1 MTQQKRIRDAGVI
14 VGELPCGQR
23 NKITDVPGV
32 TVGHCTIDSENHHT
46 GVTVVM
52 PCRQNIFA
60 NKLLAAGYVWNGFGK
75 TAGLVQI
82 QELGTLETP
91 IALTNTLN
99 VGLMQDALVEYMVRR
114 CREDGVTM
122 KSINPVVGECND
134 SRLNDICERAVKEE
148 HLMQAIQSAGED
160 FPLGAV
166 GAGRGTI
173 CHGLKGG
180 IGSASRVIELDGKT
194 YTLGLLV
201 QSNHGRMSDLTIA
214 GRNIGREIAEQ
225 IKAREEQLQPE
236 CDKGSIMMIAATD
249 LPVSERQ
256 LGRIL
261 RRASV
266 GLARLGSFVGHG
278 SGEIMIGFSTAHS
291 VRYDEEQVQRMDI
304 MPEGKIDLAF
314 RAIAECGGT
323 IGLNYSAGF
332 ISPDIHSHTS
342 RIDDMVRHMKHLYQV
357 GGIECMALG
366 GDLDGIRGDLEID
379 STDKTLWL
387 LERLKKEGFTESQ
400 IDKIAY
406 DNMFR
411 LIGETL

>member
-1 MTQQKRIRDAGVI
+1 MSLTQQKRIRDAGVI

-160 FPLGAV
+160 FALGAV

-256 LGRIL
+256 LGQHPETGERRPGAAGQLCGARQRGDHDRLLHRPQRAL
-261 RRASV
+261 RRGTGAAA
-266 GLARLGSFVGHG
+266 GCHAG
-278 SGEIMIGFSTAHS
+278 GEDRPCLPRHRR
-291 VRYDEEQVQRMDI
+291 VRR
-304 MPEGKIDLAF
+304 
-314 RAIAECGGT
+314 GG
-323 IGLNYSAGF
+323 GAGQ
-332 ISPDIHSHTS
+332 HVL
-342 RIDDMVRHMKHLYQV
+342 R
-357 GGIECMALG
+357 
-366 GDLDGIRGDLEID
+366 RGDD
-379 STDKTLWL
+379 
-387 LERLKKEGFTESQ
+387 RL
-400 IDKIAY
+400 
-406 DNMFR
+406 
-411 LIGETL
+411 

>member
-1 MTQQKRIRDAGVI
+1 
-14 VGELPCGQR
+14 
-23 NKITDVPGV
+23 
-32 TVGHCTIDSENHHT
+32 
-46 GVTVVM
+46 
-52 PCRQNIFA
+52 
-60 NKLLAAGYVWNGFGK
+60 
-75 TAGLVQI
+75 
-82 QELGTLETP
+82 
-91 IALTNTLN
+91 
-99 VGLMQDALVEYMVRR
+99 
-114 CREDGVTM
+114 
-122 KSINPVVGECND
+122 
-134 SRLNDICERAVKEE
+134 
-148 HLMQAIQSAGED
+148 MQAIQSAGED

-180 IGSASRVIELDGKT
+180 IGSASRVIELDGKA

-214 GRNIGREIAEQ
+214 GHNIGREIAEQ

-314 RAIAECGGT
+314 RAIAECAEEAVLDSMYCAEAMT
-323 IGLNYSAGF
+323 GF
-332 ISPDIHSHTS
+332 
-342 RIDDMVRHMKHLYQV
+342 
-357 GGIECMALG
+357 
-366 GDLDGIRGDLEID
+366 
-379 STDKTLWL
+379 
-387 LERLKKEGFTESQ
+387 EGHHVACLREF
-400 IDKIAY
+400 
-406 DNMFR
+406 
-411 LIGETL
+411 L

>member
-1 MTQQKRIRDAGVI
+1 
-14 VGELPCGQR
+14 
-23 NKITDVPGV
+23 
-32 TVGHCTIDSENHHT
+32 
-46 GVTVVM
+46 M

-180 IGSASRVIELDGKT
+180 IG
-194 YTLGLLV
+194 LGLAG
-201 QSNHGRMSDLTIA
+201 HRA
-214 GRNIGREIAEQ
+214 GRQSLHPRPAGAV
-225 IKAREEQLQPE
+225 QPRP
-236 CDKGSIMMIAATD
+236 D
-249 LPVSERQ
+249 ERPDH
-256 LGRIL
+256 
-261 RRASV
+261 RRAQYRQ
-266 GLARLGSFVGHG
+266 GDRRTDQGP
-278 SGEIMIGFSTAHS
+278 
-291 VRYDEEQVQRMDI
+291 EERCS
-304 MPEGKIDLAF
+304 
-314 RAIAECGGT
+314 R
-323 IGLNYSAGF
+323 SATREA
-332 ISPDIHSHTS
+332 S
-342 RIDDMVRHMKHLYQV
+342 
-357 GGIECMALG
+357 
-366 GDLDGIRGDLEID
+366 
-379 STDKTLWL
+379 
-387 LERLKKEGFTESQ
+387 
-400 IDKIAY
+400 
-406 DNMFR
+406 
-411 LIGETL
+411 

>member
-114 CREDGVTM
+114 CREDGVPM
-122 KSINPVVGECND
+122 RSINPVVGECND

-148 HLMQAIQSAGED
+148 HLWQAIQSAGKVFHSARWARAGGPSPRPERRHRLGLAGHRAGRKNLH
-160 FPLGAV
+160 PRPAGAV
-166 GAGRGTI
+166 QPRPDERPDHRRAQHRAGDRRTDQGP
-173 CHGLKGG
+173 GG
-180 IGSASRVIELDGKT
+180 E
-194 YTLGLLV
+194 
-201 QSNHGRMSDLTIA
+201 
-214 GRNIGREIAEQ
+214 
-225 IKAREEQLQPE
+225 LQPE

-278 SGEIMIGFSTAHS
+278 
-291 VRYDEEQVQRMDI
+291 
-304 MPEGKIDLAF
+304 
-314 RAIAECGGT
+314 
-323 IGLNYSAGF
+323 AGR
-332 ISPDIHSHTS
+332 S
-342 RIDDMVRHMKHLYQV
+342 
-357 GGIECMALG
+357 
-366 GDLDGIRGDLEID
+366 
-379 STDKTLWL
+379 
-387 LERLKKEGFTESQ
+387 
-400 IDKIAY
+400 
-406 DNMFR
+406 
-411 LIGETL
+411 

>member
-60 NKLLAAGYVWNGFGK
+60 NKLLAASYVWNGFGK

-160 FPLGAV
+160 SHVRAAMEQAGTDFDEGDV
-166 GAGRGTI
+166 GAGKGMV
-173 CHGLKGG
+173 CHDLKGG

-291 VRYDEEQVQRMDI
+291 VRYDEEQVRRMDV

-314 RAIAECGGT
+314 RAIAECAEEAVLDSMYCAEAMT
-323 IGLNYSAGF
+323 GF
-332 ISPDIHSHTS
+332 
-342 RIDDMVRHMKHLYQV
+342 
-357 GGIECMALG
+357 
-366 GDLDGIRGDLEID
+366 
-379 STDKTLWL
+379 
-387 LERLKKEGFTESQ
+387 EGHHVACLREF
-400 IDKIAY
+400 
-406 DNMFR
+406 
-411 LIGETL
+411 L

>member
-1 MTQQKRIRDAGVI
+1 MSLTQQKRIRDAGVI

-134 SRLNDICERAVKEE
+134 SRLNDICERAVQEE

-180 IGSASRVIELDGKT
+180 IGSASRVIELDGKA

-314 RAIAECGGT
+314 RAIAECAEEAVLDSMYCAEAMT
-323 IGLNYSAGF
+323 GF
-332 ISPDIHSHTS
+332 
-342 RIDDMVRHMKHLYQV
+342 
-357 GGIECMALG
+357 
-366 GDLDGIRGDLEID
+366 
-379 STDKTLWL
+379 
-387 LERLKKEGFTESQ
+387 EGHHVACLREF
-400 IDKIAY
+400 
-406 DNMFR
+406 
-411 LIGETL
+411 L